1 MDKKR
6 LSKLKKT
13 LVAVRD
19 ELARLA
25 LATEADRKPVELDQS
40 SQGRLSR
47 LDAIQ
52 VQEMALEQ
60 ERRRA
65 VEITRI
71 DAALRRMDE
80 DEFGY
85 CVSCGDDIAP
95 ARLDNNPAVPTCI
108 TCASK

>member
-1 MDKKR
+1 
-6 LSKLKKT
+6 
-13 LVAVRD
+13 
-19 ELARLA
+19 
-25 LATEADRKPVELDQS
+25 
-40 SQGRLSR
+40 LSR

>member
-13 LVAVRD
+13 LVAARD

-71 DAALRRMDE
+71 DAALRRMDD